1 MEIKKEFIGC
11 KCWSP
16 TMERYVKIEANKGE
30 LYMALGIFYIYEFE
44 TPNLVKINDVKNT
57 KKRNNTAG
65 GDGDGIDNDSES
77 ELLV

>member
-1 MEIKKEFIGC
+1 
-11 KCWSP
+11 
-16 TMERYVKIEANKGE
+16 MERYVKIEADKGE
-30 LYMALGIFYIYEFE
+30 LNMALVIFYIYEFD
-44 TPNLVKINDVKNT
+44 TPNLVKINNVKNT

>member
-16 TMERYVKIEANKGE
+16 TLERYVKIEADKGE
-30 LYMALGIFYIYEFE
+30 LYMALGIFYIYEFD

-65 GDGDGIDNDSES
+65 GNGDGIDNDSES
-77 ELLV
+77 ELSI

>member
-1 MEIKKEFIGC
+1 
-11 KCWSP
+11 
-16 TMERYVKIEANKGE
+16 MERYVKIEADKGE
-30 LYMALGIFYIYEFE
+30 MYMALGIFYIYEFD

-77 ELLV
+77 ELSI

>member
-16 TMERYVKIEANKGE
+16 TLERYIKIEADKGE
-30 LYMALGIFYIYEFE
+30 LYLSLGILDIYETE
-44 TPNLVKINDVKNT
+44 KPNLVKIKDVKNT

-65 GDGDGIDNDSES
+65 RDGDGIDNNTES
-77 ELLV
+77 ELSI

>member
-1 MEIKKEFIGC
+1 MELKKEFIGC

-16 TMERYVKIEANKGE
+16 VMQRYVKIEADKGE
-30 LYMALGIFYIYEFE
+30 MYLSLGILDIYEFE
-44 TPNLVKINDVKNT
+44 KPNLVKNQNVKNT

-65 GDGDGIDNDSES
+65 GNGDGNDNNSES

>member
-1 MEIKKEFIGC
+1 
-11 KCWSP
+11 
-16 TMERYVKIEANKGE
+16 MERYVKIEADKGE
-30 LYMALGIFYIYEFE
+30 LYMALGIFYIYEFD

-77 ELLV
+77 ELSI

>member
-1 MEIKKEFIGC
+1 
-11 KCWSP
+11 
-16 TMERYVKIEANKGE
+16 MERYVKIEADKGD
-30 LYMALGIFYIYEFE
+30 LYLSLGILDIYEFE
-44 TPNLVKINDVKNT
+44 KPNLVKIKDVKNT

>member
-1 MEIKKEFIGC
+1 
-11 KCWSP
+11 
-16 TMERYVKIEANKGE
+16 MERYVKIEADKGE

-65 GDGDGIDNDSES
+65 GNGDGIDNDCES
-77 ELLV
+77 ELSI

>member
-1 MEIKKEFIGC
+1 MKVKKEFIGC

-16 TMERYVKIEANKGE
+16 TMQRYVKIEEGKDE
-30 LYMALGIFYIYEFE
+30 MYLSLGILDIFEFE
-44 TPNLVKINDVKNT
+44 KPNLVKKDNVKNT

-65 GDGDGIDNDSES
+65 GNGDGNDNNLES

>member
-1 MEIKKEFIGC
+1 
-11 KCWSP
+11 
-16 TMERYVKIEANKGE
+16 MERYVKIEADKGE

-77 ELLV
+77 ELSI

>member
-11 KCWSP
+11 KVWSP
-16 TMERYVKIEANKGE
+16 ALSRYVKIEAEKGE
-30 LYMALGIFYIYEFE
+30 MYLKLGIMEIYEFE
-44 TPNLVKINDVKNT
+44 KPNLVKKENVKNS

-65 GDGDGIDNDSES
+65 RGGDGIDNNPES